1 MFKPVSV
8 GNICSSPM
16 LGPFLWPP
24 CVYCRAL
31 SSHAPSIK
39 APSIVAYLTYKRNL
53 FFTASGSGWIVQV
66 PNRSAPCPFRGET
79 GDTGRAFYHPFCTS
93 VWDVFESSHTGGAQG
108 FPVFPFLLSSRNAR
122 VEKQK

>member
-39 APSIVAYLTYKRNL
+39 APSIVAYLTYKGNL
-53 FFTASGSGWIVQV
+53 FFTASEVGGSFKSSLQTKAARMLLESHPREVGGSFKSCLQLKAHD
-66 PNRSAPCPFRGET
+66 RFFE
-79 GDTGRAFYHPFCTS
+79 YHPRKRLCERS
-93 VWDVFESSHTGGAQG
+93 VRIV
-108 FPVFPFLLSSRNAR
+108 
-122 VEKQK
+122 